1 MNLGTIIFGFVAMA
15 LVAGAVVFMAA
26 TTSTPISD
34 TYGGTYGESANT
46 TNGMLSNVT
55 SVGSASTG
63 YAVLII
69 AALGMCAGIGMLY
82 LYGKRY

>member
-15 LVAGAVVFMAA
+15 LIAGGVVFMAA

-34 TYGGTYGESANT
+34 TYGGTYSATANT

-69 AALGMCAGIGMLY
+69 AALGICAGVAMLY
-82 LYGKRY
+82 LYSKRY